1 MSKFTETDFIRLLYS
16 NGSEASSEKKENIQ
30 GSKKN
35 NTESMGRDTY
45 RSMVLR
51 HETEGGC

>member
-1 MSKFTETDFIRLLYS
+1 MTKEGKNRFHRFLYS
-16 NGSEASSEKKENIQ
+16 DGSKASSEKKENIQ

-35 NTESMGRDTY
+35 STEAIGRDTY
-45 RSMVLR
+45 RSMDLR

>member
-1 MSKFTETDFIRLLYS
+1 MSKFTETDFTRLLYS

-35 NTESMGRDTY
+35 STESMGRDTG

-51 HETEGGC
+51 HVSEGGC

>member
-1 MSKFTETDFIRLLYS
+1 MGKCTEIDFTNFLCGD
-16 NGSEASSEKKENIQ
+16 GSEASSEKKENIQ

-35 NTESMGRDTY
+35 STESMGRDTG

-51 HETEGGC
+51 HISKGGC

>member
-1 MSKFTETDFIRLLYS
+1 MGKCTETDFTRFLYS
-16 NGSEASSEKKENIQ
+16 DGSEASSENKENIQ

-35 NTESMGRDTY
+35 STESMGRDTY

>member
-1 MSKFTETDFIRLLYS
+1 MSKFTETNFTRLLYS
-16 NGSEASSEKKENIQ
+16 DGSEASSEKKENIQ

-35 NTESMGRDTY
+35 STESMGRDTG

-51 HETEGGC
+51 HETEGEC

>member
-1 MSKFTETDFIRLLYS
+1 MGKCTKTDFTRYLYGD
-16 NGSEASSEKKENIQ
+16 GSEASSEKKENIQ

-35 NTESMGRDTY
+35 STESMGRDTY

>member
-1 MSKFTETDFIRLLYS
+1 MSRFTDTDFTRLLYS

-30 GSKKN
+30 GLKKN
-35 NTESMGRDTY
+35 STESIGRDTY
-45 RSMVLR
+45 RSMDLR

>member
-1 MSKFTETDFIRLLYS
+1 MSKFTETDFTRLLYS
-16 NGSEASSEKKENIQ
+16 KGSEATSEKKENIQ

-35 NTESMGRDTY
+35 STESMGKDTY

-51 HETEGGC
+51 HETKGRC

>member
-1 MSKFTETDFIRLLYS
+1 MGKCTETDFTRSLYS
-16 NGSEASSEKKENIQ
+16 DGSEASSENKENIQ
-30 GSKKN
+30 SSKKN
-35 NTESMGRDTY
+35 NTKSMGRDIG

>member
-1 MSKFTETDFIRLLYS
+1 MGKCTETDFTRFLYGD
-16 NGSEASSEKKENIQ
+16 GSEASSENKENIQ

-35 NTESMGRDTY
+35 STESMGRDTY

>member
-1 MSKFTETDFIRLLYS
+1 MGKCTKIDFTRFLYS
-16 NGSEASSEKKENIQ
+16 DGSEASSENKENIQ

-35 NTESMGRDTY
+35 STESMGRDTG

-51 HETEGGC
+51 HVSEGGC